1 MIQNVLILG
10 AGSAGLLAAI
20 TLKKKLPSLTV
31 GVVRSSEIGVIGVG
45 EGTTTNMP
53 DFLFRFLKLDPSRF
67 YAEAEP
73 TWKLGIRLLWGPR
86 DYFDYSFADQLSGQ
100 WQQLPRASG
109 YYSAEDFHGIG
120 LGSALM
126 EAGKAFP
133 RNMKAGGGPD
143 LSVPFGFHIENAKLV
158 QTLESIAQEL
168 GVTFVEGKM
177 SGAERGPAG
186 IAALLLDDG
195 RRMAADLFVDASG
208 FRSELLGRAL
218 EEPFVSYDR
227 ALFCDRAVVGGWE
240 RTTEP
245 ILPYT
250 IAETMDAGWAWQI
263 EHEHHINRGY
273 VYSSQA
279 ISDEA
284 ACEEFLRK
292 NPKAPQSP
300 RVVRFRSGR
309 YRRMWVEN
317 VIAIGNSS
325 GFVEPL
331 EATALMTVAR
341 HCRGLLPMLT
351 DSPTDT
357 VRGLYNKLCNET
369 FDDTRDFLALHYR
382 FNTRL
387 DTAFW
392 RHCCADTEMGALG
405 PLLEFYGENGPHPI
419 ASLLVPSQDRN
430 PFGLEGYLAMLV
442 GNRVPYQA
450 RYRIPDAERATW
462 NQILATLRTQAG
474 QGMSVAETLACIRS
488 PQWRWNAQKTGPQRG

>member
-31 GVVRSSEIGVIGVG
+31 SVVRSSEIGVIGVG

-53 DFLFRFLKLDPSRF
+53 DYLFNFLQLDPSRF
-67 YAEAEP
+67 YAQAEP

-86 DYFDYSFADQLSGQ
+86 DYFDYSFADQLTGQ
-100 WQQLPRASG
+100 YRQLQRASG
-109 YYSAEDFHGIG
+109 YFSDEDFHGIG

-126 EAGKAFP
+126 EAGKVFP
-133 RNMKAGGGPD
+133 RNVQAGGGPD
-143 LSVPFGFHIENAKLV
+143 LRVSFGFHIENAKLV
-158 QTLESIAQEL
+158 QTLESIAREL
-168 GVTFVEGKM
+168 GVTFVEGTM

-186 IAALLLDDG
+186 IAALLLEDG
-195 RRMAADLFVDASG
+195 RRLEADLFLDCSG

-218 EEPFVSYDR
+218 EEPFVSYER
-227 ALFCDRAVVGGWE
+227 ALFCDRAVVGGWD
-240 RTTEP
+240 RTNEP

-250 IAETMDAGWAWQI
+250 IAETMEAGWAWQI

-273 VYSSQA
+273 VYCSQA

-292 NPKAPQSP
+292 NPKAPKSP
-300 RVVRFRSGR
+300 RVVKFRSGR

-341 HCRGLLPMLT
+341 HCRGLLPMLA
-351 DSPTDT
+351 DAPTET
-357 VRGLYNKLCNET
+357 VRALYNKLCNET
-369 FDDTRDFLALHYR
+369 FDDTRDFLALHYK

-387 DTAFW
+387 DNDFW
-392 RHCCADTEMGALG
+392 RRCRADTEMGALG
-405 PLLEFYGENGPHPI
+405 SLLEFYGENGPTNLN
-419 ASLLVPSQDRN
+419 ALLVPSQDRN

-442 GNRVPYQA
+442 GNRVPYKA
-450 RYRIPDAERATW
+450 RHRATDAERSTW
-462 NQILATLRTQAG
+462 QQLLTTLRNQAE
-474 QGMSVAETLACIRS
+474 QGLTVAESLGCIRS
-488 PQWRWNAQKTGPQRG
+488 PLWRWNAQKTGPQRG